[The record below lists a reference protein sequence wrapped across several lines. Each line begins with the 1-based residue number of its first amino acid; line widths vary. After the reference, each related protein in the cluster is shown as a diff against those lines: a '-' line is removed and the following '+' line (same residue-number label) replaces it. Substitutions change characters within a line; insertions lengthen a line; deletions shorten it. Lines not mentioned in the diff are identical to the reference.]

1 MWASYKL
8 HQSKERK
15 KLIQDAK
22 FYHFPLTLA
31 RKNEPSHSKGKFFQ
45 DNEKKKKEEEE
56 AKQGPDIK

>member
-15 KLIQDAK
+15 KLNQSAT
-22 FYHFPLTLA
+22 FYNFPSTEA
-31 RKNEPSHSKGKFFQ
+31 QKNEPSHSQGKFLQ